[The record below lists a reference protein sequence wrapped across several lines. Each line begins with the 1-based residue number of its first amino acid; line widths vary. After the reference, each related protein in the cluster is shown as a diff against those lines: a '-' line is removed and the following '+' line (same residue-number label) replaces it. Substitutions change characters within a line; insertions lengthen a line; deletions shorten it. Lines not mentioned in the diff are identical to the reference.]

1 MNGISD
7 PVDPIILSR
16 YPTRILSQFFLCDLL
31 LGRRRLLRDRDVLM
45 NNEPVVSHLLKD
57 HGPSAIERFFGSVLH
72 YRVTMPGGG
81 TPCEISPRVDPRILS
96 YSYLE
101 G

>member
-1 MNGISD
+1 MHGISA

-16 YPTRILSQFFLCDLL
+16 YPTRIRSQFFLCDLL
-31 LGRRRLLRDRDVLM
+31 LGPRRVLRDRDVLM

-81 TPCEISPRVDPRILS
+81 TPYEPLPRVDPRSLPYRPLS
-96 YSYLE
+96 